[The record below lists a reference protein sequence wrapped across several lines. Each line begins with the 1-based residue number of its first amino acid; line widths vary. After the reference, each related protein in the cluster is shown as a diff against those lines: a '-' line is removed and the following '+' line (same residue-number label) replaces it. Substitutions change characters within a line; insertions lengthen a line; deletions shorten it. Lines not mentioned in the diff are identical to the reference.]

1 MLKGVSKT
9 TENEEKEQKSGFRG
23 MLLGIL
29 SYCLAGNMLV
39 FIRTSEHAS
48 ITTPV
53 EFRLTIKD

>member
-29 SYCLAGNMLV
+29 SYSLAGNMSV
-39 FIRTSEHAS
+39 FIRPSERAS
-48 ITTPV
+48 TTAPV